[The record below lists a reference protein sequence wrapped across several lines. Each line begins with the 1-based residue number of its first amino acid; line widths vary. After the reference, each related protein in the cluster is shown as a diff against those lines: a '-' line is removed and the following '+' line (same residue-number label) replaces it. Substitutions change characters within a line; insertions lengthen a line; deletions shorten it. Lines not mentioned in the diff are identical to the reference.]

1 MFTVA
6 VAALVLAA
14 APASPLELVK
24 NVDAEVQ
31 KVLKSPDATTEKLAS
46 RADEFIDFGEL
57 AKRAMDA
64 DWAKLNKKQQDE
76 LTSTMKGLLRA
87 SYAQKAVKD
96 ERGGSANVDYGAEK
110 IEGNEAVVNTS
121 LKVKSDTFTVI
132 YKLYRP
138 VDGKGSWRIYDVIT
152 DEVSL
157 VSTYKDQF
165 KKQMANKGFD
175 GLIKTLKSKQE
186 SLEKQNA
193 ESSAKKN

>member
-6 VAALVLAA
+6 IAALALAA
-14 APASPLELVK
+14 APVSPLELVK

-57 AKRAMDA
+57 AKRAMDTE
-64 DWAKLNKKQQDE
+64 WTKLNKKQQDE

-87 SYAQKAVKD
+87 SYAQKAVRD
-96 ERGGSANVDYGAEK
+96 DRGGSANVTYGAEK
-110 IEGNEAVVNTS
+110 IEGDEAVVNTS

-132 YKLYRP
+132 YKLFLP
-138 VDGKGSWRIYDVIT
+138 AGKASWRIYDVIT
-152 DEVSL
+152 DDVSL
-157 VSTYKDQF
+157 VTTYKDQF
-165 KKQMANKGFD
+165 KKQLAKGGFD
-175 GLIKTLKSKQE
+175 GLIKTLKTRQE

-193 ESSAKKN
+193 EASAKKN